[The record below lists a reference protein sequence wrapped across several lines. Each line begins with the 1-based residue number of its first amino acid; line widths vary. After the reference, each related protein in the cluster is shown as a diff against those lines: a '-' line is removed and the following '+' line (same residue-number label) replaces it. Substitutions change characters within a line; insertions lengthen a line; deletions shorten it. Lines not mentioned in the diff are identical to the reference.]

1 MKNKLLVVMLFV
13 AVVAVPSL
21 AQTPG
26 FYDRA
31 TRICGTLKGT
41 GFVKIYKDDQVAT
54 IKIECEGT
62 DI

>member
-1 MKNKLLVVMLFV
+1 MLFV